1 VAAETE
7 VRAPDSAERDRRIN
21 LARSILGHAPD
32 ITPVRRALMAL
43 EGSPDSAIG
52 EAQGTKAVV
61 LDDRELSCWHDGWEQ
76 GREQCCAQ
84 CQATGGDET
93 AA

>member
-1 VAAETE
+1 VAAETG
-7 VRAPDSAERDRRIN
+7 VVTPDSAERDRRIN

-43 EGSPDSAIG
+43 EGAPDSAIC

-76 GREQCCAQ
+76 GREQRCAQ
-84 CQATGGDET
+84 CQATDGGT

>member
-1 VAAETE
+1 VL
-7 VRAPDSAERDRRIN
+7 APDSAEHDRRIN

-43 EGSPDSAIG
+43 EGASDYEIG
-52 EAQGTKAVV
+52 EACGTKVV
-61 LDDRELSCWHDGWEQ
+61 ALDDRELSCWHDGYEQ
-76 GREQCCAQ
+76 GREQRCAQ
-84 CQATGGDET
+84 CLATDGGT